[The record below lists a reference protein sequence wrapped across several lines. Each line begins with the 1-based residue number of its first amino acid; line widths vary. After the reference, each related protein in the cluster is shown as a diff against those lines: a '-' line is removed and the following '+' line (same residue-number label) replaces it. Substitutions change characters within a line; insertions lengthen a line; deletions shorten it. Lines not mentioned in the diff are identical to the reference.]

1 MTLEIALRPRAG
13 VGELIE
19 QYLNGEIKEYDGTPD
34 SLYAKVRSLGY
45 SCNSLYEMVCS
56 AEAAQ
61 SHSSSPS
68 HSEDGNS

>member
-1 MTLEIALRPRAG
+1 MKIEIVPRAG
-13 VGELIE
+13 VGDLIE
-19 QYLNGEIKEYDGTPD
+19 QYLNGEIKEYDGAPD
-34 SLYAKVRSLGY
+34 SLYAKVRALGY
-45 SCNSLYEMVCS
+45 SCNSLYEMVRA